1 MIELVPEWDGKEQK
15 GKLDDRTSARTGWKR
30 VKG

>member
-1 MIELVPEWDGKEQK
+1 MIKLVPEWDGKEQE
-15 GKLDDRTSARTGWKR
+15 GKLDDQTNARTSWKR